1 MSRLTKLVTVLL
13 IFVLSISII
22 TATAFAVD
30 LDDDGIDDDV
40 LSTDYPTQVETT
52 VYVEPTYVTD
62 YVPET
67 EAPTY
72 EPVTDPYYEP
82 ETDPVVTEPYYDDWY
97 DDSSDSQQSSDLYV
111 GGGQTYVPPQS
122 TAPSAALYDSDSDI
136 DDSVLSKN
144 DWKDISAN
152 LKNAGDDG
160 GSDDFNFIKKNNST
174 SDNGEWMLVCGIIC
188 LILSAAGIA
197 YLIFSAVRK
206 KGEISGAKASDK
218 RKYAYAGTRNES
230 SGRYSDGYSSE
241 SARKRQLDRS
251 RRFDT
256 ADVRLPKS
264 SANRYKNNGRRYK

>member
-30 LDDDGIDDDV
+30 LNDDGIDDDMQ
-40 LSTDYPTQVETT
+40 TDSPAQIETT
-52 VYVEPTYVTD
+52 NYVEPTYATE

-72 EPVTDPYYEP
+72 EPATDPYYEP

-97 DDSSDSQQSSDLYV
+97 DDSSDNEQSSDLYV

-144 DWKDISAN
+144 DWKDISSS
-152 LKNAGDDG
+152 LKNASDDG

-174 SDNGEWMLVCGIIC
+174 TDNGEWMLVCGIIC
-188 LILSAAGIA
+188 LVLSAAGIA

-206 KGEISGAKASDK
+206 KSKLSDTRASDK
-218 RKYAYAGTRNES
+218 RKYAYAGAR
-230 SGRYSDGYSSE
+230 SGVSGKYGDGYSSE
-241 SARKRQLDRS
+241 SVRKRQLDRS

-264 SANRYKNNGRRYK
+264 SVNRYKNNGKRYK